1 MKRKALAVIL
11 ATTIMMGYLPV
22 ETLASEGVE
31 IENTIDERSKNYKDG
46 TYKVE
51 NKVYKIDADS
61 NSAARNYV
69 DNQSIVKISRNSI
82 TTTIDFTEKKLMSNI
97 KIKVNGQSVDY
108 KSTDIDEKKLR
119 VELSLNSL
127 DDKIEVSST
136 INTGFFKMDVS
147 FRVVLDRDSIPLV
160 PEEKPEES
168 PEVKPEEKPETDS
181 EEKPENKPEGDED
194 YVEEDK
200 NEKPNNNKPSDGETN
215 VEEEN
220 NGGNEENTTEE
231 TNKPTGDNVNNNGDT
246 SNITTPS
253 TAPQQ
258 PQISVDKES
267 KIYKIKNEIITSSA
281 IGYSAAR
288 ASVNSLSYLEEING
302 EKYITLGLSQLNL
315 MNNIRL
321 TVDGKKVNYEIL
333 RKDESKHAMDIRFK
347 VSSINSDVKIT
358 AYIEM
363 TSMDISF
370 GIDFLENT
378 MELISKSEA
387 SKSLG
392 SSNAGKTLEI
402 SATKERSAEE
412 GENSEEKIDEET
424 KTEIPEAKEYFK
436 KYTIENDIV
445 SNSSMGKLMTRKYL
459 DKISILEEID
469 GKFYLTLKFSGT
481 TAMEN
486 IKIKVNDIET
496 KYEVIA
502 SNEDDGVKAFRFE
515 ISNIKDD
522 IRVYMFIKPVK
533 MNIDFGVTL
542 LEESKKLIEEGVVS
556 EETKVDSSNKLL
568 NTLVNSNNNGGISQS
583 KIIGTTVAV
592 TVPLVL
598 LIEGIIALI
607 RRKVKKN
614 K

>member
-1 MKRKALAVIL
+1 MKRKTLALIL
-11 ATTIMMGYLPV
+11 ATTIMVGYLPV
-22 ETLASEGVE
+22 DTLASERTE
-31 IENTIDERSKNYKDG
+31 IENTIEERSEIYKDG
-46 TYKVE
+46 TYTIE
-51 NKVYKIDADS
+51 NKVYKIDTDS

-69 DNQSIVKISRNSI
+69 DNQSIVKINGNSI

-97 KIKVNGQSVDY
+97 KIKVNGKNVDY

-119 VELSLNSL
+119 LELSLNSL
-127 DDKIEVSST
+127 GDKIEVSST

-147 FRVVLDRDSIPLV
+147 FRVVLDKSSIPLA
-160 PEEKPEES
+160 PEENLETKPEENPEIK
-168 PEVKPEEKPETDS
+168 PEV
-181 EEKPENKPEGDED
+181 KPENKPESGED
-194 YVEEDK
+194 YIEEDK

-215 VEEEN
+215 VEEEI
-220 NGGNEENTTEE
+220 NGGKEENATDEI
-231 TNKPTGDNVNNNGDT
+231 NKPVGGNVNNNGNT
-246 SNITTPS
+246 SSITTPS
-253 TAPQQ
+253 IAPQQ

-267 KIYKIKNEIITSSA
+267 KIYKIKNEIITSST

-288 ASVNSLSYLEEING
+288 AAVNSISYLEEING

-321 TVDGKKVNYEIL
+321 TVDGKKINYEVV

-363 TSMDISF
+363 ASMDISF
-370 GIDFLENT
+370 GVDFLENT

-387 SKSLG
+387 NKSLG

-402 SATKERSAEE
+402 SATKEVNKDEE
-412 GENSEEKIDEET
+412 KNNEEKIDEET

-486 IKIKVNDIET
+486 IKIKVNGEET
-496 KYEVIA
+496 KYEVIG
-502 SNEDDGVKAFRFE
+502 SNEDNSVKAFRFE

-542 LEESKKLIEEGVVS
+542 LEESKKLVEEGVIS
-556 EETKVDSSNKLL
+556 EETKTDSSNKLL
-568 NTLVNSNNNGGISQS
+568 NTLVNSNNSNGVNQW
-583 KIIGTTVAV
+583 KIIGTMVAI

-598 LIEGIIALI
+598 LIEGIISLI
-607 RRKVKKN
+607 RKKLKKN

>member
-11 ATTIMMGYLPV
+11 ATTITVGYLPV

-31 IENTIDERSKNYKDG
+31 IENTIEKRSKNYKEG
-46 TYKVE
+46 TYTVE

-69 DNQSIVKISRNSI
+69 DNQSIVKISGNSI

-119 VELSLNSL
+119 LELSLNSL

-147 FRVVLDRDSIPLV
+147 FRVVLDKSSIPLA
-160 PEEKPEES
+160 PEES
-168 PEVKPEEKPETDS
+168 PETKPEENPEIKPEEKPETDS

-194 YVEEDK
+194 YVEE
-200 NEKPNNNKPSDGETN
+200 
-215 VEEEN
+215 EN
-220 NGGNEENTTEE
+220 NGGKEENVTEGM
-231 TNKPTGDNVNNNGDT
+231 NKPTGGNVNNGDT

-288 ASVNSLSYLEEING
+288 ASVNNISYLEEING

-321 TVDGKKVNYEIL
+321 TVDGKKVNYEVV
-333 RKDESKHAMDIRFK
+333 RKDDSKHAMDIRFK

-402 SATKERSAEE
+402 SAAKERSAEE

-486 IKIKVNDIET
+486 IKIKVNGIET

-502 SNEDDGVKAFRFE
+502 SNEDEGVKAFRFE

-542 LEESKKLIEEGVVS
+542 LEESKKLIEEGVIS
-556 EETKVDSSNKLL
+556 EENKVDSSNKLL

-598 LIEGIIALI
+598 LIEGIITLI

>member
-1 MKRKALAVIL
+1 MKRKTLAVIL
-11 ATTIMMGYLPV
+11 ATTIMVGYLPV
-22 ETLASEGVE
+22 DTLASERTE
-31 IENTIDERSKNYKDG
+31 IENTIEERSEIYKDG
-46 TYKVE
+46 TYTIE

-61 NSAARNYV
+61 NSAARSYV
-69 DNQSIVKISRNSI
+69 DNQSIVKINGNSI

-97 KIKVNGQSVDY
+97 KIKVNGKNVDY

-119 VELSLNSL
+119 LELSLNSL

-147 FRVVLDRDSIPLV
+147 FRVVLDKSSIPLA
-160 PEEKPEES
+160 PEENLETKPEEN
-168 PEVKPEEKPETDS
+168 PEI
-181 EEKPENKPEGDED
+181 KPENKPESGED
-194 YVEEDK
+194 YIEEDK

-215 VEEEN
+215 VEEEI
-220 NGGNEENTTEE
+220 NGGKEENATDE
-231 TNKPTGDNVNNNGDT
+231 TNKPVGGNVNNNGNT
-246 SNITTPS
+246 SSITTPS
-253 TAPQQ
+253 IAPQQ

-288 ASVNSLSYLEEING
+288 AAVNSISYLEEING

-321 TVDGKKVNYEIL
+321 TVDGKKINYEVV

-370 GIDFLENT
+370 GVDFLENT

-387 SKSLG
+387 NKSLG

-402 SATKERSAEE
+402 SATKEVNKDEE
-412 GENSEEKIDEET
+412 KNNEEKIDEEI

-486 IKIKVNDIET
+486 IKIKVNGEET
-496 KYEVIA
+496 KYEVIG
-502 SNEDDGVKAFRFE
+502 SNEDNSVKAFRFE

-542 LEESKKLIEEGVVS
+542 LEESKKLVEEGVIS
-556 EETKVDSSNKLL
+556 EETKTDSSNKLL
-568 NTLVNSNNNGGISQS
+568 NTLVNSNNSNGVNQW
-583 KIIGTTVAV
+583 KIIGITVAI

-598 LIEGIIALI
+598 LIEGIISLI
-607 RRKVKKN
+607 RKKVKKN

>member
-1 MKRKALAVIL
+1 MKRKTLAVIL
-11 ATTIMMGYLPV
+11 ATTIMVGYLPV
-22 ETLASEGVE
+22 DTLASERTE
-31 IENTIDERSKNYKDG
+31 IENTIEERSEIYKDG
-46 TYKVE
+46 TYTIE

-69 DNQSIVKISRNSI
+69 DNQSIVKINGNSI

-97 KIKVNGQSVDY
+97 KIKVNGKNVDY

-119 VELSLNSL
+119 LELSLNSL

-147 FRVVLDRDSIPLV
+147 FRVVLDKSSIPLA
-160 PEEKPEES
+160 PEENLET
-168 PEVKPEEKPETDS
+168 KPEEKPETDL
-181 EEKPENKPEGDED
+181 EEKPESKPEGDED
-194 YVEEDK
+194 YIEEDK
-200 NEKPNNNKPSDGETN
+200 NEKPNDNKPSDGETN

-220 NGGNEENTTEE
+220 NGGKEENATDE
-231 TNKPTGDNVNNNGDT
+231 TNKPVGGNVNNNGNT
-246 SNITTPS
+246 SSITTPS
-253 TAPQQ
+253 IAPQQ
-258 PQISVDKES
+258 PQISTDKES
-267 KIYKIKNEIITSSA
+267 KIYKIKNEIITSST

-315 MNNIRL
+315 TNNIRL

-370 GIDFLENT
+370 GVDFLENT

-387 SKSLG
+387 NKSLG

-402 SATKERSAEE
+402 SDTKEVNKDEE
-412 GENSEEKIDEET
+412 KNNEEKIDEEV

-486 IKIKVNDIET
+486 IKIKVNGEET

-502 SNEDDGVKAFRFE
+502 SNEDDSVKAFRFE

-542 LEESKKLIEEGVVS
+542 LEESKKLVEEGVIS
-556 EETKVDSSNKLL
+556 EETKTDSSNKLL
-568 NTLVNSNNNGGISQS
+568 NTLVNSNNSNGVNQW
-583 KIIGTTVAV
+583 KIIGITVAI

-598 LIEGIIALI
+598 LIEGIISLI
-607 RRKVKKN
+607 RKKVKKN

>member
-1 MKRKALAVIL
+1 MKRKTLAVIL
-11 ATTIMMGYLPV
+11 ATTIMVGYLPV
-22 ETLASEGVE
+22 DTLASERTE
-31 IENTIDERSKNYKDG
+31 IENTIEERSEIYKDG
-46 TYKVE
+46 TYTIE

-61 NSAARNYV
+61 NSAARSYV
-69 DNQSIVKISRNSI
+69 DNQSIVKINGNSI

-97 KIKVNGQSVDY
+97 KIKVNGKNVDY

-119 VELSLNSL
+119 LELSLNSL

-147 FRVVLDRDSIPLV
+147 FRVVLDKSSIPLA
-160 PEEKPEES
+160 PEENLETKPEEN
-168 PEVKPEEKPETDS
+168 PEI
-181 EEKPENKPEGDED
+181 KPENKPENKPESGED
-194 YVEEDK
+194 YIEEDK

-215 VEEEN
+215 VEEEI
-220 NGGNEENTTEE
+220 NGGKEENATDE
-231 TNKPTGDNVNNNGDT
+231 TNKPVGGNVNNSGNT
-246 SNITTPS
+246 SSITTPS
-253 TAPQQ
+253 IAPQQ

-267 KIYKIKNEIITSSA
+267 KIYKIKNEIITSST

-288 ASVNSLSYLEEING
+288 AAVNSISYLEEING

-321 TVDGKKVNYEIL
+321 TVDGKKINYEVV

-370 GIDFLENT
+370 GVDFLENT

-387 SKSLG
+387 NKSLG

-402 SATKERSAEE
+402 SATKEVNKDEE
-412 GENSEEKIDEET
+412 KNNEEKIDEEI

-486 IKIKVNDIET
+486 IKIKVNGEET

-502 SNEDDGVKAFRFE
+502 SNEDNSVKAFRFE

-542 LEESKKLIEEGVVS
+542 LEESKKLVEEGVIS
-556 EETKVDSSNKLL
+556 EETKTDSSNKLL
-568 NTLVNSNNNGGISQS
+568 NTLVNSNNSNGVNQG
-583 KIIGTTVAV
+583 KIIGTTVAI

-598 LIEGIIALI
+598 LIEGIISLI
-607 RRKVKKN
+607 RKKLKKN

>member
-1 MKRKALAVIL
+1 MKRKTLAVIL
-11 ATTIMMGYLPV
+11 ATTIMVGYLPV
-22 ETLASEGVE
+22 DTLASERTE
-31 IENTIDERSKNYKDG
+31 IENTIEERSEIYKDG
-46 TYKVE
+46 TYTIE

-69 DNQSIVKISRNSI
+69 DNQSIVKINGNSI

-97 KIKVNGQSVDY
+97 KIKVNGKNVDY

-119 VELSLNSL
+119 LELSLNSL

-147 FRVVLDRDSIPLV
+147 FRVVLDKSSIPLA
-160 PEEKPEES
+160 PEENLET
-168 PEVKPEEKPETDS
+168 KPEEKPETDL
-181 EEKPENKPEGDED
+181 EEKPESKPEGDED
-194 YVEEDK
+194 YIEEDK
-200 NEKPNNNKPSDGETN
+200 NEKPNDNKPSDGETN

-220 NGGNEENTTEE
+220 NGGKEENATDE
-231 TNKPTGDNVNNNGDT
+231 TNKPVGGNVNNNGNT
-246 SNITTPS
+246 SSITTPS
-253 TAPQQ
+253 IAPQQ

-288 ASVNSLSYLEEING
+288 AAVNSISYLEEING

-321 TVDGKKVNYEIL
+321 TVDGKKINYEVV

-370 GIDFLENT
+370 GVDFLENT

-387 SKSLG
+387 NKSLG

-402 SATKERSAEE
+402 SDTKEVNKDEE
-412 GENSEEKIDEET
+412 KNNEEKIDEEV

-486 IKIKVNDIET
+486 IKIKVNGEET

-502 SNEDDGVKAFRFE
+502 SNEDDSVKAFRFE

-542 LEESKKLIEEGVVS
+542 LEESKKLVEEGVIS
-556 EETKVDSSNKLL
+556 EETKTDSSNKLL
-568 NTLVNSNNNGGISQS
+568 NTLVNSNNSNGVNKW
-583 KIIGTTVAV
+583 KIIGITVAI

-598 LIEGIIALI
+598 LIEGIISLI
-607 RRKVKKN
+607 RKKVKKN

>member
-11 ATTIMMGYLPV
+11 ATTITVGYLPV

-31 IENTIDERSKNYKDG
+31 IENTIEKRSKNYKEG
-46 TYKVE
+46 TYTVE

-69 DNQSIVKISRNSI
+69 DNQSIVKISGNSI

-119 VELSLNSL
+119 LELSLNSL

-147 FRVVLDRDSIPLV
+147 FRVVLDKSSIPLA
-160 PEEKPEES
+160 PEES
-168 PEVKPEEKPETDS
+168 PETKPEDPEIKPEEKPETDS

-194 YVEEDK
+194 YVEE
-200 NEKPNNNKPSDGETN
+200 
-215 VEEEN
+215 EN
-220 NGGNEENTTEE
+220 NGGKEENVTEE
-231 TNKPTGDNVNNNGDT
+231 MNKPTGGNVNNGDT

-288 ASVNSLSYLEEING
+288 ASVNNISYLEEING

-321 TVDGKKVNYEIL
+321 TVDGKKVNYEVV

-402 SATKERSAEE
+402 SAAKERSAEE

-486 IKIKVNDIET
+486 IKIKVNGIET
-496 KYEVIA
+496 KYEIIA
-502 SNEDDGVKAFRFE
+502 SNEDEGVKAFRFE

-542 LEESKKLIEEGVVS
+542 LEESKKLIEEGVIS
-556 EETKVDSSNKLL
+556 EENKVDSSNKLL

-598 LIEGIIALI
+598 LIEGIITLI

>member
-1 MKRKALAVIL
+1 MKRKTLAVIL
-11 ATTIMMGYLPV
+11 ATTIMMGYFPV
-22 ETLASEGVE
+22 ETLASESAE
-31 IENTIDERSKNYKDG
+31 IENTIEERSKNYKDG
-46 TYKVE
+46 TYTVE

-69 DNQSIVKISRNSI
+69 DNQSIVKIKGNSI

-97 KIKVNGQSVDY
+97 KIKVNGKSVDY
-108 KSTDIDEKKLR
+108 KSTDIGEKKLR
-119 VELSLNSL
+119 VEFPLNSL

-136 INTGFFKMDVS
+136 INTGLFKMDVS
-147 FRVVLDRDSIPLV
+147 FRVVLDKSNIPLV
-160 PEEKPEES
+160 PEENLETKPEEN
-168 PEVKPEEKPETDS
+168 PEIDS
-181 EEKPENKPEGDED
+181 EEKPENKPEDGED
-194 YVEEDK
+194 YIEEDK
-200 NEKPNNNKPSDGETN
+200 NENPNNNKPSDGETN

-220 NGGNEENTTEE
+220 NGEKEENTTEE
-231 TNKPTGDNVNNNGDT
+231 TNKPTGDNINNNGNT
-246 SNITTPS
+246 SSITTPA

-258 PQISVDKES
+258 PQVSVDKES

-288 ASVNSLSYLEEING
+288 AAVNNISYLEEING

-321 TVDGKKVNYEIL
+321 TVDGKKVNYEVV
-333 RKDESKHAMDIRFK
+333 RKDQSKHAMDIRFK

-387 SKSLG
+387 NKSLG
-392 SSNAGKTLEI
+392 SSNTGKTLEI
-402 SATKERSAEE
+402 SATKEVNKDEE
-412 GENSEEKIDEET
+412 ENNEEKIGEET

-486 IKIKVNDIET
+486 IKIKVNGEET

-502 SNEDDGVKAFRFE
+502 SNEDNSVKAFRFE

-542 LEESKKLIEEGVVS
+542 LEESKKLVEEGVIS
-556 EETKVDSSNKLL
+556 EETKTDSSNKLL
-568 NTLVNSNNNGGISQS
+568 NTLVNSNNSNGVNQG
-583 KIIGTTVAV
+583 KIIGTTVAI

-598 LIEGIIALI
+598 LIEGIISLI
-607 RRKVKKN
+607 RKKVKKN

>member
-11 ATTIMMGYLPV
+11 ATTITVGYLPV

-31 IENTIDERSKNYKDG
+31 IENTIEKRSKNYKEG
-46 TYKVE
+46 TYTVE

-61 NSAARNYV
+61 NSATRNYV
-69 DNQSIVKISRNSI
+69 DNQSIVKISGNSI

-119 VELSLNSL
+119 LELSLNSL

-147 FRVVLDRDSIPLV
+147 FRVVLDKSSIPLA
-160 PEEKPEES
+160 PEES
-168 PEVKPEEKPETDS
+168 PETKPEENPEIKPEEKPETDS

-194 YVEEDK
+194 YVEE
-200 NEKPNNNKPSDGETN
+200 
-215 VEEEN
+215 EN
-220 NGGNEENTTEE
+220 NGGKEENVTEGM
-231 TNKPTGDNVNNNGDT
+231 NKPTGGNVNNGDT

-288 ASVNSLSYLEEING
+288 ASVNNISYLEEING

-321 TVDGKKVNYEIL
+321 TVDGKKVNYEVV
-333 RKDESKHAMDIRFK
+333 RKDDSKHAMDIRFK

-402 SATKERSAEE
+402 SAAKERSAEE

-486 IKIKVNDIET
+486 IKIKVNGIET

-502 SNEDDGVKAFRFE
+502 SNEDEGVKAFRFE

-542 LEESKKLIEEGVVS
+542 LEESKKLIEEGVIS
-556 EETKVDSSNKLL
+556 EENKVDSSNKLL

-598 LIEGIIALI
+598 LIEGIITLI

>member
-1 MKRKALAVIL
+1 MKRKTLAVIL
-11 ATTIMMGYLPV
+11 ATTIMMGYFPV
-22 ETLASEGVE
+22 ETLASESAE
-31 IENTIDERSKNYKDG
+31 IENTIEERSKNYKDG
-46 TYKVE
+46 TYTVE

-69 DNQSIVKISRNSI
+69 DNQSIVKIKGNSI

-97 KIKVNGQSVDY
+97 KIKVNGKSVDY
-108 KSTDIDEKKLR
+108 KSTDIGEKKLR
-119 VELSLNSL
+119 VEFPLNSL

-136 INTGFFKMDVS
+136 INTGLFKMDVS
-147 FRVVLDRDSIPLV
+147 FRVVLDKSNIPLV
-160 PEEKPEES
+160 PEENLETKPEEN
-168 PEVKPEEKPETDS
+168 PEIDS
-181 EEKPENKPEGDED
+181 EEKPENKPEDGED
-194 YVEEDK
+194 YIEEDK
-200 NEKPNNNKPSDGETN
+200 NENPNNNKPSDGETN

-220 NGGNEENTTEE
+220 NGEKEENTTEE
-231 TNKPTGDNVNNNGDT
+231 TNKPTGDNINNNGNT
-246 SNITTPS
+246 SSITTPA

-258 PQISVDKES
+258 PQVSVDKES

-288 ASVNSLSYLEEING
+288 AAVNNISYLEEING

-321 TVDGKKVNYEIL
+321 TVDGKKVNYEVV
-333 RKDESKHAMDIRFK
+333 RKDQSKHAMDIRFK

-387 SKSLG
+387 NKSLG

-402 SATKERSAEE
+402 SATKEVNKDEE
-412 GENSEEKIDEET
+412 ENNEEKIGEET

-486 IKIKVNDIET
+486 IKIKVNGEET

-502 SNEDDGVKAFRFE
+502 SNEDNSVKAFRFE

-542 LEESKKLIEEGVVS
+542 LEESKKLVEEGVIS
-556 EETKVDSSNKLL
+556 EETKTDSSNKLL
-568 NTLVNSNNNGGISQS
+568 NTLVNSNNSNGVNQG
-583 KIIGTTVAV
+583 KIIGTTVAI

-598 LIEGIIALI
+598 LIEGIISLI
-607 RRKVKKN
+607 RKKVKKN

>member
-1 MKRKALAVIL
+1 MKRKTLAVIL
-11 ATTIMMGYLPV
+11 ATTIMVGYLPV
-22 ETLASEGVE
+22 DTLASERTE
-31 IENTIDERSKNYKDG
+31 IENTIEERSEIYKDG
-46 TYKVE
+46 TYTIE

-69 DNQSIVKISRNSI
+69 DNQSIVKINGNSI

-97 KIKVNGQSVDY
+97 KIKVNGKNVDY

-119 VELSLNSL
+119 LELSLNSL

-147 FRVVLDRDSIPLV
+147 FRVVLDKSSIPLA
-160 PEEKPEES
+160 PEENLET
-168 PEVKPEEKPETDS
+168 KPEEKPETDL
-181 EEKPENKPEGDED
+181 EEKPESKPEGDED
-194 YVEEDK
+194 YIEEDK
-200 NEKPNNNKPSDGETN
+200 NEKPNDNKPSDGETN

-220 NGGNEENTTEE
+220 NGGKEENATDE
-231 TNKPTGDNVNNNGDT
+231 TNKPVGGNVNNNGNT
-246 SNITTPS
+246 SSITTPS
-253 TAPQQ
+253 IAPQQ

-288 ASVNSLSYLEEING
+288 AAVNSISYLEEING

-321 TVDGKKVNYEIL
+321 TVDGKKINYEVV

-370 GIDFLENT
+370 GVDFLENT

-387 SKSLG
+387 NKSLG

-402 SATKERSAEE
+402 SDTKEVNKDEE
-412 GENSEEKIDEET
+412 KNNEEKIDEEV

-486 IKIKVNDIET
+486 IKIKVNGEET

-502 SNEDDGVKAFRFE
+502 SNEDDSVKAFRFE

-542 LEESKKLIEEGVVS
+542 LEESKKLVEEGVIS
-556 EETKVDSSNKLL
+556 EETKTDSSNKLL
-568 NTLVNSNNNGGISQS
+568 NTLVNSNNSNGVNQW
-583 KIIGTTVAV
+583 KIIGITVAI

-598 LIEGIIALI
+598 LIEGIISLI
-607 RRKVKKN
+607 RKKVKKN

>member
-1 MKRKALAVIL
+1 MKRKTLAVIL
-11 ATTIMMGYLPV
+11 ATTIMVGYLPV
-22 ETLASEGVE
+22 DTLASERTE
-31 IENTIDERSKNYKDG
+31 IENTIEERSEIYKDG
-46 TYKVE
+46 TYTIE

-69 DNQSIVKISRNSI
+69 DNQSIVKINGNSI

-97 KIKVNGQSVDY
+97 KIKINGKNVDY

-119 VELSLNSL
+119 LELSLNSL
-127 DDKIEVSST
+127 DDKIEISST

-147 FRVVLDRDSIPLV
+147 FRVVLDKSSIPLA
-160 PEEKPEES
+160 PEENLETKPE
-168 PEVKPEEKPETDS
+168 V
-181 EEKPENKPEGDED
+181 KPENKPESGED
-194 YVEEDK
+194 YIEEDK

-215 VEEEN
+215 VEEEI
-220 NGGNEENTTEE
+220 NGGKEENATDE
-231 TNKPTGDNVNNNGDT
+231 TNKPVGGNVNNNGNT
-246 SNITTPS
+246 SSITTPS
-253 TAPQQ
+253 IVPQQ

-288 ASVNSLSYLEEING
+288 AAVNNISYLEEING

-321 TVDGKKVNYEIL
+321 TVDGKKVNYEVV
-333 RKDESKHAMDIRFK
+333 RKDQSKHAMDIRFK

-370 GIDFLENT
+370 GVDFLENT

-387 SKSLG
+387 NKSLG

-402 SATKERSAEE
+402 SATKEVNKDEE
-412 GENSEEKIDEET
+412 KNNEEKIDEEI

-486 IKIKVNDIET
+486 IKIKVNGEET

-502 SNEDDGVKAFRFE
+502 SNEDDSVKAFRFE

-542 LEESKKLIEEGVVS
+542 LEESKKLVEEGVIS
-556 EETKVDSSNKLL
+556 EETKTDSSNKLL
-568 NTLVNSNNNGGISQS
+568 NTLVNSNNSNGVNQG
-583 KIIGTTVAV
+583 KIIGTTVAI

-598 LIEGIIALI
+598 LIEGIISLI
-607 RRKVKKN
+607 RKKLKKN